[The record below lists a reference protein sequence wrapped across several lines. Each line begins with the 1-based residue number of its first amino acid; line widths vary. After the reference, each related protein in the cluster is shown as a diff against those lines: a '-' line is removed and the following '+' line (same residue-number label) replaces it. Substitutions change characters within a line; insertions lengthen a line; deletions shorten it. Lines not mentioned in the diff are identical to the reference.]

1 MIKKPLNKDTTK
13 AIKAAKNSK
22 KQSQFDYGEIYR
34 QLRTSIEYSSFQKN
48 LQVVNLTST
57 NPSEGKS
64 SVSSNLA
71 MVSIAK
77 YANVLLIDC
86 DLRKPVQ
93 HKIFKVTNKI
103 GLSDLL
109 LNIEHFDEY
118 DDSYFQKFKDNTSEG
133 KLYLLTSGT
142 KVPNPQEMLASEK
155 FKKMIEVLRKRFD
168 FIILDC
174 PPINAVADA
183 IPVSNISDGTIFV
196 ISSRETNKN
205 DAKAAI
211 TQLKRNGAN
220 LLGTVLTKVETE
232 HTNYYNYYYTNE

>member
-1 MIKKPLNKDTTK
+1 MIKKQ
-13 AIKAAKNSK
+13 SK
-22 KQSQFDYGEIYR
+22 KETGKTNRNNKKQNQFDYAEIYR
-34 QLRTSIEYSSFQKN
+34 QLRTGIEYSSFQKN

-77 YANVLLIDC
+77 YPNVLLIDC

-93 HKIFKVTNKI
+93 HKIFKVSNKI

-109 LNIEHFDEY
+109 LNIDNFDLEE
-118 DDSYFQKFKDNTSEG
+118 DHYFQKFKDSTSGG

-155 FKKMIEVLRKRFD
+155 FKKMITMLRQRFD

-174 PPINAVADA
+174 PPISAVADA

-196 ISSRETNKN
+196 VSARETNKN
-205 DAKAAI
+205 DAKTAI

-220 LLGTVLTKVETE
+220 MLGTVLTKVEAE
-232 HTNYYNYYYTNE
+232 HTNYYSYYYTND